1 MGVQS
6 VSRLVR
12 RAALYGAL
20 AAAVIVVAMPMY
32 WLVVSAFK
40 KSDEI
45 FTATPRW
52 LPAGLEWQN
61 FVRAWNGAAFGRY
74 FVNST
79 LVVLAILGLQLVTS
93 SLAAYALSR
102 RRFPGRQVIL
112 LVVIGALVIPIQVTF
127 LANFIT
133 LRHLGWLDSYGA
145 LIAPFAASAFGTFLL
160 RQAFL
165 AVPDAL
171 EDAARLDRCTGLG
184 FLWHFLLPLARP
196 TVLAFALVAVVAHWN
211 DYFWPLIAT
220 NRDEIRTLP
229 IGLALFVSQELTT
242 DWNLLMAAT
251 LFVAA
256 PMLIVFFF
264 TQRYFIRSH
273 MHAGLKR

>member
-1 MGVQS
+1 MIR
-6 VSRLVR
+6 RLR
-12 RAALYGAL
+12 RAGIYASVIV
-20 AAAVIVVAMPMY
+20 AAVLVAMPMY

-40 KSDEI
+40 RSDEI

-52 LPAGLEWQN
+52 LPSALEWQN
-61 FVRAWNGAAFGRY
+61 FARAWNGAAFGRY

-102 RRFPGRQVIL
+102 RRFAGRHAVL
-112 LVVIGALVIPIQVTF
+112 LVIIGALVIPIQVTF
-127 LANFIT
+127 IANFIT
-133 LRHLGWLDSYGA
+133 LKHLGWLDSYWA

-165 AVPDAL
+165 AVPEAL

-196 TVLAFALVAVVAHWN
+196 TVLAFTLVALVAHWN

-229 IGLALFVSQELTT
+229 IGLALFVTQEVTT

-251 LFVAA
+251 LFVVA